1 MLRSA
6 LLCSTCRCMPLARFP
21 PVARTH
27 ISCQSPSSACVQRC
41 HERRA
46 SVISPPFPGLFS
58 LSWITGVSGRL
69 RRQQHHPSQGFS
81 ACSLLCQQGHI
92 LLLQPN
98 GTKMDLKFLAVPAC
112 IFLFEHMRARY
123 SHVSSHFRL
132 CRPFRSSALPAG
144 NSTDGKNN
152 PEFIALLCVIF
163 PVSGSHLPFGARQS
177 GIWEGKVLV

>member
-6 LLCSTCRCMPLARFP
+6 LLRSTCRCMPLARFP
-21 PVARTH
+21 PRSDAH
-27 ISCQSPSSACVQRC
+27 FCQSPSSACVQRC
-41 HERRA
+41 HKRRA
-46 SVISPPFPGLFS
+46 SVILPPFPVCFPCPGLQ
-58 LSWITGVSGRL
+58 VSAGGCAAN
-69 RRQQHHPSQGFS
+69 STTTQGYS

-92 LLLQPN
+92 LLRQPN

-112 IFLFEHMRARY
+112 IFLFEHMRAHY

-132 CRPFRSSALPAG
+132 CRPLRSSALPAG

-152 PEFIALLCVIF
+152 PEFIAVLCVIF
-163 PVSGSHLPFGARQS
+163 PISGSHLPFGAGQS